1 MPTISLCMIVRDEA
15 AVLERCLQSVVHL
28 VDEIILVDTGSVDE
42 TKTIAAAFTPHL
54 YTFPWQDDFSAARNF
69 AFSKGTGD
77 YLFWMDA
84 DDVLP
89 PESQQLFSER
99 KAFFQADMILMPYY
113 AALDA
118 QNRPLFT
125 FERERL
131 VRRTANFQWEGAV
144 HEVIPIRGTVQRENI
159 PIWHKKQTPRNPDR
173 NLQIYQKQIAAGIPF
188 SPREQYYYA
197 RELMEHKAY
206 QAASSAFSQFLA
218 NGGGWF
224 ADCADACL
232 CRADCYQQLHHTE
245 AALQSVFQSFQY
257 ALPRADACYRI
268 GQYLSAHQ
276 QLEAAAFWF
285 QLALTCGSRPQV
297 GFCQPIYQEELPLY
311 ALCQCLLALGKT
323 EDAKPYLAR
332 WETLQKQKEGG
343 TLYGVL

>member
-15 AVLERCLQSVVHL
+15 AVLERCLQSVAHL
-28 VDEIILVDTGSVDE
+28 VDEIIIVDTGSVDE

-54 YTFPWQDDFSAARNF
+54 YEFPWQDDFSAARNF

-89 PESQQLFSER
+89 PESQQQFLER
-99 KAFFQADMILMPYY
+99 KPYFQADMIVMPYY
-113 AALDA
+113 AALDG
-118 QNRPLFT
+118 QNQPLFT

-131 VRRTANFQWEGAV
+131 MRRTANYQWEGAV
-144 HEVIPIRGTVQRENI
+144 HEVIPIRETVQREEI
-159 PIWHKKQTPRNPDR
+159 PIWHKKQKPRDADR

-197 RELMEHKAY
+197 RELMEHAAY
-206 QAASSAFSQFLA
+206 QAAISAFSKFLA
-218 NGGGWF
+218 DGGGWSV
-224 ADCADACL
+224 DCATACL
-232 CRADCYQQLHHTE
+232 CRADCYQQLQQPE

-257 ALPRADACYRI
+257 ATPRADACYRI

-276 QLEAAAFWF
+276 QLESAVFWF
-285 QLALTCGSRPQV
+285 QLALECGKRPQV
-297 GFCQPIYQEELPLY
+297 GFCQPIYLEELPLT

-323 EDAKPYLAR
+323 EEAKPYLKKK
-332 WETLQKQKEGG
+332 ELLEKQKGG
-343 TLYGVL
+343 TLYGML